1 MRAPVRVLA
10 VLVCMIL
17 IPVAAHA
24 QAVIAGTIKDVSGA
38 VLPGVTVEA
47 SSPALI
53 EKVRSAVSDGTGQYR
68 IEDLRPG
75 TYKVTF
81 TLQGF
86 STFQREGIEL
96 IGSFTAT
103 VNVEL
108 RVGALQETVTV
119 TGESPIVDTQSARRE
134 TTLSSDVLKAIPTV
148 RSYNALVVV
157 VPGVV
162 TNTNDVATG
171 TSTTQFPIHG
181 GRNNEGRMTVDGL
194 NVGNPPGGNQPPGYS
209 VDVGNSEEVAFTTSG
224 GLGENETAGLIMNI
238 VPKTGGNTLHGSA
251 FYSGSGKNLQSDNT
265 AGVAGL
271 STPTPLTKIYDVN
284 AAIGG
289 PIFKDRLWY
298 FLTARTQGSTRV
310 NANQFYNAN
319 AGDAT
324 KWGYAPI
331 QSKPGFSD
339 RTWENVSGRFTW
351 QATPR
356 NKIGGFWDEQWVCR
370 KCEGN
375 TIGITTPPVVSPEAN
390 GPNPTLPLRVPQ
402 VTWSSPLTN
411 KLLLDA
417 GFGGTY
423 YGWGNFERDPN
434 PTHDLIKV
442 TEQCASGCANNG
454 NRPGIVYRSQD
465 WGTNRTGSYIWKAN
479 VSYVTGRSSMK
490 VGYQHTLMTDDR
502 TWSTNSTDLWYRFNN
517 GIPNQLTQTISPW
530 INNARAG
537 WDAVFAQEQ
546 WTAGRLTLQ
555 GAVRFDVAGSWFP
568 EQNIGP
574 DRFLPVAYHF
584 PESKGID
591 KYKDVTPRFG
601 VAYDV
606 FGNGR
611 TAVKMNYGRYLEGVG
626 VQLNYA
632 NTNPTTRIP
641 TSTGPFGVP
650 GVTRTWIDANND
662 FVPNCDLS
670 NPLANGNPA
679 ATPGGGGL
687 DFCGQISNLAFGQ
700 PVLTGNYDPD
710 LLKGFGVRAGDWS
723 FGVSVQQQLLRRMS
737 IEVGYYRRWFD
748 GFTLTDNL
756 ALAPSDLTQYSI
768 KAPSDSRLPN
778 GGGYTISGLY
788 DVVPTKFGQI
798 NNLATLADKYGKEY
812 QYFNGFDFTVSLRA
826 SAFTFQGGTSTGQNV
841 ADACDVRANLP
852 EVSTGIGAGLVGST
866 VSTTSPY
873 CHVAYGWLTQLR
885 GLGSYTI
892 PKIDAQVSAVYQSK
906 PGQLLAANYS
916 MPATPNSPGARPG
929 ETVQDFLGRAPSG
942 NVANVTYNLITP
954 GSLYGDRINELDFR
968 FAKNF
973 KFGARRSMVAVD
985 LYNALNANPIISYN
999 NSFTLG
1005 GSWLQPNSIL
1015 TGRLVRFSAEFTW

>member
-1 MRAPVRVLA
+1 MRAPLRTLA
-10 VLVCMIL
+10 VLVWMIL

-24 QAVIAGTIKDVSGA
+24 QAVIAGTIKDSSGA
-38 VLPGVTVEA
+38 VLPGVSVEA

-53 EKVRSAVSDGTGQYR
+53 EKVRAAVSDGTGQYR

-75 TYKVTF
+75 TYKVVF

-86 STFQREGIEL
+86 KTYQREGIEL
-96 IGSFTAT
+96 TGSFTAT
-103 VNVEL
+103 VNAEMP
-108 RVGALQETVTV
+108 VGTLEQTITVS
-119 TGESPIVDTQSARRE
+119 GESPIVDTQSARRQL
-134 TTLSSDVLKAIPTV
+134 TMSSDLLKTIPTV
-148 RSYNALVVV
+148 RSYNALVGAI
-157 VPGVV
+157 PGVV

-171 TSTTQFPIHG
+171 TATTQFPIHG

-194 NVGNPPGGNQPPGYS
+194 NVGNPPGGTQPPGYS
-209 VDVGNSEEVAFTTSG
+209 VDVGNSEEVSFTTSG
-224 GLGENETAGLIMNI
+224 GLGESETGGMVMNI
-238 VPKTGGNTLHGSA
+238 VPKTGGNSLHGAA
-251 FYSGSGKNLQSDNT
+251 FYSGSGEKLQTDNS
-265 AGVAGL
+265 AGTGL
-271 STPTPLTKIYDVN
+271 LAPAPLSKIYDLN
-284 AAIGG
+284 ASIGG
-289 PIFKDRLWY
+289 PIARDRLWY
-298 FLTARTQGSTRV
+298 FITARTQGSTRV

-324 KWGYAPI
+324 KWLYAPI

-339 RTWENVSGRFTW
+339 RTWENISGRVTW
-351 QATPR
+351 QVTPR

-390 GPNPTLPLRVPQ
+390 GPGPTLPLRVPQ

-423 YGWGNFERDPN
+423 YGWGNFERNPN
-434 PTHDLIKV
+434 PTHDLIKL
-442 TEQCASGCANNG
+442 TEQCAVNLADPRQSGCAANG

-465 WGTNRTGSYIWKAN
+465 WGDNRTGSYIWKAN
-479 VSYVTGRSSMK
+479 VSYVTGRQSLK

-502 TWSTNSTDLWYRFNN
+502 TWSTNSNDLWYRVSN
-517 GIPNQLTQTISPW
+517 GIPNQLTETISPW

-546 WTAGRLTLQ
+546 WTMGRLTLQ

-574 DRFLPVAYHF
+574 DRFLPVAFQF

-591 KYKDVTPRFG
+591 KYKDVTPRVG

-650 GVTRTWIDANND
+650 GVTRTWVDANAD
-662 FVPNCDLS
+662 WVPDCDLL
-670 NPLANGNPA
+670 NPAANGNPSA
-679 ATPGGGGL
+679 VYGGGGP
-687 DFCGQISNLAFGQ
+687 DFCGQISNVRFGQ
-700 PVLTGNYDPD
+700 PVLTGRYDPD
-710 LLKGFGVRAGDWS
+710 LLKGWGVRAGDRS
-723 FGVSVQQQLLRRMS
+723 FGLSVQQQLLTRMS
-737 IEVGYYRRWFD
+737 IEVGYYRRSFD
-748 GFTLTDNL
+748 GFTLNDNQL
-756 ALAPSDLTQYSI
+756 LSPSDLTEYSVT
-768 KAPSDSRLPN
+768 APSDSRLPN
-778 GGGYTISGLY
+778 GGGYTIQHLF
-788 DVVPTKFGQI
+788 DVVPTKSGQVD
-798 NNLATLADKYGKEY
+798 NLATLAKKYGKQY

-826 SAFTFQGGTSTGQNV
+826 SDFTFQGGTSTGQNV
-841 ADACDVRANLP
+841 GDACDVRANLP

-873 CHVAYGWLTQLR
+873 CHVAYGWLTQFR
-885 GLGSYTI
+885 GVGTYTI
-892 PKIDAQVSAVYQSK
+892 PKVEATVSAVFQSK
-906 PGQLLAANYS
+906 PGALLSANWAA
-916 MPATPNSPGARPG
+916 PAATIAQ
-929 ETVQDFLGRAPSG
+929 TLGRAPSG
-942 NVANVTYNLITP
+942 NVPNVTINLIEP

-973 KFGARRSMVAVD
+973 KFGGRRAMVAAD
-985 LYNALNANPIISYN
+985 LYNALNANPVLTYN
-999 NSFTLG
+999 NSFTPG
-1005 GSWLQPNSIL
+1005 GPWLQPNSIL
-1015 TGRLVRFSAEFTW
+1015 TGRLVRFSAEFSW